1 MKKKGKVIRRGTY
14 GAAKTYSTSS
24 SDSYA
29 GSDDGGGGGGG
40 SSVWNAE
47 KMPLLSMKEKEAR
60 ILGAKRRISRATVER
75 AISIDVDTLIGRP
88 VSSDIIKNACERSK
102 VSMSN

>member
-29 GSDDGGGGGGG
+29 GSDDGGGG

-47 KMPLLSMKEKEAR
+47 KMPLLNMKEKEAR

-88 VSSDIIKNACERSK
+88 VSSDIIVKG
-102 VSMSN
+102 V

>member
-29 GSDDGGGGGGG
+29 GSDDGGGGGG

-88 VSSDIIKNACERSK
+88 VSSDIIEKR
-102 VSMSN
+102 V

>member
-1 MKKKGKVIRRGTY
+1 MKKKGMVIRRGTY
-14 GAAKTYSTSS
+14 GVAKTYSTSS

-29 GSDDGGGGGGG
+29 GSDDDGGGGGGG

-60 ILGAKRRISRATVER
+60 ILGAKRRISRAAIER
-75 AISIDVDTLIGRP
+75 TISLDVDTLIGWP
-88 VSSDIIKNACERSK
+88 VSLNI
-102 VSMSN
+102 MF

>member
-1 MKKKGKVIRRGTY
+1 MKKKGMVIRRGTY

-29 GSDDGGGGGGG
+29 GSDDDGGGGGGG

-60 ILGAKRRISRATVER
+60 ILGAKRRISRATIER
-75 AISIDVDTLIGRP
+75 TISLDVDTLIGWP
-88 VSSDIIKNACERSK
+88 VSLNI
-102 VSMSN
+102 MF

>member
-1 MKKKGKVIRRGTY
+1 MKKKRGMLIRRGTY

-29 GSDDGGGGGGG
+29 GSDYDGADGGG

-47 KMPLLSMKEKEAR
+47 KMPLLNMKEKEAR
-60 ILGAKRRISRATVER
+60 ILGAKRRISRATIER
-75 AISIDVDTLIGRP
+75 TLSLDVDTLIGWP
-88 VSSDIIKNACERSK
+88 VSPTSSCFE
-102 VSMSN
+102 

>member
-24 SDSYA
+24 YDSYA

-88 VSSDIIKNACERSK
+88 VSSDIIEKR
-102 VSMSN
+102 V

>member
-14 GAAKTYSTSS
+14 GAAKAYSTSS

-47 KMPLLSMKEKEAR
+47 KMPLLNMKEKEAR

-75 AISIDVDTLIGRP
+75 AISIDVDTLIGWP
-88 VSSDIIKNACERSK
+88 VSSDIIVKR
-102 VSMSN
+102 M